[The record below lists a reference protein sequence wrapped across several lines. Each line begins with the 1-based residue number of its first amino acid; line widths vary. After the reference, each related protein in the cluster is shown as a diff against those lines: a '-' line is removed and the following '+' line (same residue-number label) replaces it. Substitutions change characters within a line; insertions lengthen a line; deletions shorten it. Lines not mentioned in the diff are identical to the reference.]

1 MPELKNAA
9 VKPPFSHG
17 HISESSL
24 QRETL
29 RIYNNA
35 HSKTRV
41 IYDLAHYKDGNE
53 GENWIFRCMLWHV
66 FRYRDSRNKNRN
78 GVDGG
83 TGEVDNGTES
93 GDNFRTHM
101 AVESSSSQLNPR
113 VGDLNDQRPVQTS
126 AISIGIPSGTYDV
139 GIC

>member
-1 MPELKNAA
+1 VGGRS
-9 VKPPFSHG
+9 VKVLACYNLASLTTGLTFSPSAFTMIVLDG
-17 HISESSL
+17 IGD
-24 QRETL
+24 
-29 RIYNNA
+29 A

-113 VGDLNDQRPVQTS
+113 VGDLND
-126 AISIGIPSGTYDV
+126 
-139 GIC
+139 

>member
-1 MPELKNAA
+1 MIVLD
-9 VKPPFSHG
+9 G
-17 HISESSL
+17 IGD
-24 QRETL
+24 
-29 RIYNNA
+29 A

-93 GDNFRTHM
+93 GDNFHIRN
-101 AVESSSSQLNPR
+101 QYW
-113 VGDLNDQRPVQTS
+113 DPVR
-126 AISIGIPSGTYDV
+126 DV
-139 GIC
+139 